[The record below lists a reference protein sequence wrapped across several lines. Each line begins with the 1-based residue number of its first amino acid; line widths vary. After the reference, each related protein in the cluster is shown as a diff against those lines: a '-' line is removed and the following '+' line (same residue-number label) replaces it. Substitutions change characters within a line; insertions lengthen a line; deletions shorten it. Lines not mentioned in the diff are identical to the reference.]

1 MRRDDELDRQSDRKE
16 SATELLALP
25 AQRLLLL
32 LPLLGLLY
40 PDAASCGLPATP
52 NKRSFP

>member
-1 MRRDDELDRQSDRKE
+1 MRGDELDRQSDQKE

-25 AQRLLLL
+25 AQWLLLL
-32 LPLLGLLY
+32 LPLHGLLC
-40 PDAASCGLPATP
+40 PDTASCGLPAAP